1 MEKLLSLLKENARL
15 SLSELAVMLNQS
27 ENIVKAALT
36 AYEQAGIIKG
46 YTVILNESKIENAP
60 VNALIEL
67 KVSPKKEYGF
77 QDIADRVMAL
87 EEVDSVFLMAG
98 DYDLAVFVK
107 GKTMQ
112 EVAMFVAKR
121 LSPMDSV
128 LSTSTHFVLT
138 KYKED
143 GFILES
149 QSGVDVR
156 SDLKKE

>member
-1 MEKLLSLLKENARL
+1 
-15 SLSELAVMLNQS
+15 MLNQS
-27 ENIVKAALT
+27 EDIVKAALT

-87 EEVDSVFLMAG
+87 EEVDSVYLMAG

-128 LSTSTHFVLT
+128 LSTATHFVLT

-149 QSGVDVR
+149 QSEVDVR